1 MPAASFGSLVD
12 DFYAFTAA
20 SVQTSVSD
28 RSCGGNRRD
37 EQVLLGLVLLL
48 LAVAMDAT
56 AIGAALTGGI
66 QPPRPRTERPIRRN
80 SPAMPSSHAVSAT
93 KTSTSGIG
101 SRKP

>member
-1 MPAASFGSLVD
+1 MPARIYYSYLFG
-12 DFYAFTAA
+12 
-20 SVQTSVSD
+20 
-28 RSCGGNRRD
+28 
-37 EQVLLGLVLLL
+37 EQAPLGQMLLL
-48 LAVAMDAT
+48 LASAMVAA

-66 QPPRPRTERPIRRN
+66 QPLRPRTERPIRRN